1 MAGHKKRTKET
12 PASPLFTMVCT
23 ARFARAYEKVESFVY
38 ACITRERERERER
51 ERVYNY
57 LELPNNLLSFSRF

>member
-1 MAGHKKRTKET
+1 MKENKKRTKET

-51 ERVYNY
+51 VYKY
-57 LELPNNLLSFSRF
+57 LELPNI